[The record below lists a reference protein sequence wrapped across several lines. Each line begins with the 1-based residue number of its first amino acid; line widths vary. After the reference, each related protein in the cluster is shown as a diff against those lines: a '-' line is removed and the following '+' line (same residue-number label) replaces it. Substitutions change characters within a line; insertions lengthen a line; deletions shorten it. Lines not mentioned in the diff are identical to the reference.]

1 MSRFNFYSE
10 MTFWQKVDETDNKM
24 IANANVKVLID
35 ILNKIYER
43 LQNLVRLFSF
53 YKHFSLILW

>member
-1 MSRFNFYSE
+1 MGRFNYYSE

-43 LQNLVRLFSF
+43 LHNLVRLFINIF
-53 YKHFSLILW
+53 H